1 MLVQGSEALS
11 IEGVHAVLLASCLV
25 LPLLLLA
32 YIRQTLRARR
42 IFSEFP
48 LRRFE
53 SIELERAVHS
63 YNKVR
68 QRLDEL
74 SQRGKPPFTWYAV
87 FNRARNN
94 PEQHTDEIEDLTA
107 HAQLLSMTIVRLR
120 RQPLQRVKSWLHI
133 KSSQFALAKAIQT
146 HVASFMLLLIVALQF
161 FDPEGLEQV
170 VSNGLFGFPIDSLLY
185 VNAVASL
192 LAALAAPAFYMMQW
206 LRLRRKYSF
215 EFCIFK
221 DLAQTDPAQRLEAQ
235 ATDNVYP
242 EPADSDKPYAMGDCF
257 AVLGVA
263 ESASI
268 EEVRK
273 AYKKLMRQTHP
284 DRVHDLSPALRKL
297 AESETKT
304 INAAYRQAL
313 ASLPLH

>member
-1 MLVQGSEALS
+1 
-11 IEGVHAVLLASCLV
+11 
-25 LPLLLLA
+25 
-32 YIRQTLRARR
+32 
-42 IFSEFP
+42 
-48 LRRFE
+48 
-53 SIELERAVHS
+53 
-63 YNKVR
+63 
-68 QRLDEL
+68 
-74 SQRGKPPFTWYAV
+74 
-87 FNRARNN
+87 
-94 PEQHTDEIEDLTA
+94 
-107 HAQLLSMTIVRLR
+107 MTIVRLR

-185 VNAVASL
+185 ANAVASL

-235 ATDNVYP
+235 ATDDGYP

-284 DRVHDLSPALRKL
+284 DRVYDLSPALRKL

-313 ASLPLH
+313 ASLPLHWGPSSGRTRLLWLKSKSFLRLWEDLQYREAWLAYRRCVARLQLSFVWPQIGGHGSPRWVNRGVSRLW